1 MSASEEGI
9 VKFVKV
15 TDGFAEEWNKEKRS
29 GAEMGREKIFIKVG
43 EDRLRLSDIHSY
55 GIKDGVRYL
64 VKNANMTQTDRSS
77 FESISYYDPES
88 QDDPMCD
95 IYDRPITIDGRL
107 VRMGSLSEND
117 FVIERSR
124 ILYIDHREYH
134 EKAVNFNI
142 DEVLKELDSYLL

>member
-9 VKFVKV
+9 VKKVKAA
-15 TDGFAEEWNKEKRS
+15 DGGENRK
-29 GAEMGREKIFIKVG
+29 EKIFIKVG
-43 EDRLRLSDIHSY
+43 EDRLRLSDIRSY

-64 VKNANMTQTDRSS
+64 VKNANMVQTDKMS
-77 FESISYYDPES
+77 FESLSYYDPES

-95 IYDRPITIDGRL
+95 IYERPITIDGRL
-107 VRMGSLSEND
+107 VRMGSLSEDD

-134 EKAVNFNI
+134 EKAVSFNI
-142 DEVLKELDSYLL
+142 GEVLKELDTYLL